1 MNPLALPELH
11 DLLHGRDF
19 VAWWTEHHRARS
31 AVADAALRAADLDA
45 QVALSASRA
54 ELTQGA
60 AIDAL
65 AAVGELEDAAA
76 RLAAEAQALENG
88 SLEAVAAYEEQRQR
102 VSDLWLRLGG
112 AERVTDRQRRRLAE
126 VRARPAPGGRGA
138 RDVAVDLADEEELL
152 SRAGHRELSLDEEYR
167 REDARKAE
175 LWREVE
181 RLWAKSL
188 ELALLVAERTADAR
202 RRHREAERLFREAEE
217 RKGRVRQLEAER
229 DRARRDREE
238 ADRAL
243 AAVVASARARFGCIP
258 GERFLYFARSADA
271 SEAWA
276 VALADDADAPGGA
289 VRALAV
295 YAVGRE
301 HGVLRLGPAEG
312 TA

>member
-1 MNPLALPELH
+1 MKPLALPELH

-31 AVADAALRAADLDA
+31 VIGEADTRAADLDA
-45 QVALSASRA
+45 QVALAASRA
-54 ELTQGA
+54 ELTQAG

-76 RLAAEAQALENG
+76 RLTAEAQALENG
-88 SLEAVAAYEEQRQR
+88 SLQAVAAYEEQRQR
-102 VSDLWLRLGG
+102 VSELWLRLGG
-112 AERVTDRQRRRLAE
+112 AERATDRQRHRLAE
-126 VRARPAPGGRGA
+126 VRARAAPAGRAG

-167 REDARKAE
+167 REDARKTE

-217 RKGRVRQLEAER
+217 RKGRVRQLEGER
-229 DRARRDREE
+229 DRARRDRDE
-238 ADRAL
+238 AARAL
-243 AAVVASARARFGCIP
+243 AAVLAGARARFGCIP
-258 GERFLYFARSADA
+258 GERFLYFARSANA
-271 SEAWA
+271 SNAWA
-276 VALADDADAPGGA
+276 VALADDADAPGGP

-295 YAVGRE
+295 YGVDRE
-301 HGVLRLGPAEG
+301 HGVLCLAPAEG
-312 TA
+312 TP